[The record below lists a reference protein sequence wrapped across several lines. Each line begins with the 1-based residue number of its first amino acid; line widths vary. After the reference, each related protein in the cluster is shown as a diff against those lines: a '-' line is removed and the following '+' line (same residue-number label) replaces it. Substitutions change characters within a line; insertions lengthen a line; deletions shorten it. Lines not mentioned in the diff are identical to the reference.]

1 VFDNGVRYWKN
12 GKVFTNC
19 IQEWLNHYSGGTL
32 EGEALSEHW
41 EDHWSYLARTGWMQQ
56 TTGKNLL
63 RGYEVGAPTTYGSFG
78 PRESFTFSAVHLSEL
93 HQHRRWWE
101 PLTFDTLG
109 VLLVALLLFLL
120 LLSTYYVR
128 CLFALA
134 RPHSWAEH
142 TQSSGG
148 DLHLLG
154 ALLALCLCEFC
165 TCWFVSFA
173 R

>member
-1 VFDNGVRYWKN
+1 
-12 GKVFTNC
+12 
-19 IQEWLNHYSGGTL
+19 
-32 EGEALSEHW
+32 
-41 EDHWSYLARTGWMQQ
+41 MQQ

-154 ALLALCLCEFC
+154 GIAC
-165 TCWFVSFA
+165 FVSL
-173 R
+173 